1 MKTILSLL
9 ATGLIAL
16 ACLTAVPDAHAAI
29 GSALAASTS
38 LVAPVSLL
46 GAGSIARLA
55 ACRFGPRI
63 VFDKPEGGGLDGKS
77 VEELAVSVKKM
88 LDESIG
94 KVKEIAE
101 EALGKA
107 RKGEELTDST
117 KTKADEALTKMNELN
132 ERFGALEQTVAKQ
145 KKGGG
150 DDKPKSL
157 GLQFVEG
164 DGFKAFQDSGFSK
177 SARGG
182 DLKVKATLVSATTDT
197 PGAVGDAIRPTHLP
211 GIQPLPQRRMTIR
224 GLISP
229 GQMDGNSL
237 DFVQETGFTNNAGMV
252 AEGAAKPSSDIKLDL
267 KSTSAKVIAHW
278 MKASKQVLSDIAQLR
293 SIIDQRLLYGLALK
307 EESQLLY
314 GDGTGQNLLG
324 IVPQATPY
332 AAPIAIADLNKIDV
346 LRLAMLQAAL
356 AEYPATGHVL
366 NPIDWTEFELLK
378 DDIGRYVIG
387 NPQGGIAPT
396 LWRLPVVETQA
407 IAVGKFLT
415 GAYQL
420 GAQLFDRWEGRVEAG
435 YENDD
440 FTKNLVT
447 ILAEE
452 RLALAVYRPEAFI
465 YGDFDAALAA

>member
-16 ACLTAVPDAHAAI
+16 ACITAAPDAHAAI
-29 GSALAASTS
+29 GGVLATSTS
-38 LVAPVSLL
+38 LVTPVALL
-46 GAGSIARLA
+46 GTGSIARLA

-63 VFDKPEGGGLDGKS
+63 VFDKPDGGGLDGKS
-77 VEELAVSVKKM
+77 VEELAANVKKM

-107 RKGEELTDST
+107 KSGEQLTDAT

-150 DDKPKSL
+150 GDAPKSI
-157 GLQFVEG
+157 GAQFVES
-164 DGFKAFQDSGFSK
+164 DGFKAFQDAGFSK

-182 DLKVKATLVSATTDT
+182 DLKVKATLSSATTDAA
-197 PGAVGDAIRPTHLP
+197 GSVGDAVRTTRLP
-211 GIQPLPQRRMTIR
+211 GILELPRRRMTVR
-224 GLISP
+224 DLITP
-229 GQMDGNSL
+229 GQMDGSTL
-237 DFVQETGFTNNAGMV
+237 EYVVETGFTNNAGMV
-252 AEGAAKPSSDIKLDL
+252 AELAAKPSSDLKLDL

-278 MKASKQVLSDIAQLR
+278 MKASKQILSDVPQLR
-293 SIIDQRLLYGLALK
+293 SMIDGRLLYGLDFK
-307 EESQLLY
+307 EETQLLN

-324 IVPQATPY
+324 IIPQATAY
-332 AAPIAIADLNKIDV
+332 AAPLAIADLNKIDV

-356 AEYPATGHVL
+356 AEYPATGHVM
-366 NPIDWTEFELLK
+366 NPIDWTEIELTK
-378 DDIGRYVIG
+378 DEIGRYVIG
-387 NPQGGIAPT
+387 NPQGTTSPT
-396 LWRLPVVETQA
+396 LWALPVVATQA
-407 IAVGKFLT
+407 ISQKKFLT
-415 GAYQL
+415 GAYKL
-420 GAQLFDRWEGRVEAG
+420 GAQLFDRWESRIEVG

-465 YGDFDAALAA
+465 YGDFDTALSA